1 MVSAVPLLL
10 TMSEADD
17 AHITIEQREQ
27 AAIAAATERE
37 LVANAW
43 ALVPS
48 LHAQTCRGPK
58 LPCSGAHRPRSPFD
72 AI

>member
-10 TMSEADD
+10 TMSGADD

-37 LVANAW
+37 LVANA
-43 ALVPS
+43 
-48 LHAQTCRGPK
+48 
-58 LPCSGAHRPRSPFD
+58 
-72 AI
+72 

>member
-37 LVANAW
+37 LVANR
-43 ALVPS
+43 LGPRRFS
-48 LHAQTCRGPK
+48 PCSSCRGPK
-58 LPCSGAHRPRSPFD
+58 LPCSGAHRPRWPFD